1 MFDTSSSV
9 NSFFTTL
16 SASLLFPTILFS
28 KFCLSACKSYD
39 KLVNK
44 FPNAATIYLGKDNDI
59 VLIGEAPANNGW
71 RKSHKL

>member
-1 MFDTSSSV
+1 MF
-9 NSFFTTL
+9 N
-16 SASLLFPTILFS
+16 
-28 KFCLSACKSYD
+28 CKSYD

-59 VLIGEAPANNGW
+59 VLIEEAPANNGW